1 MIEDQPSIRDSA
13 RGPESDSDAESSLRH
28 RRHGP
33 VTVIY
38 LGWSLAQARARVSH
52 SHGRSL
58 TDRRPGAA
66 AALRLTPA

>member
-52 SHGRSL
+52 SRSL